1 MSKIHIPK
9 PRKNFKV
16 IFPKPSKMFNNIPKT
31 TRSPRSH
38 TFKQNFCNVTI
49 FPNIIW
55 LSHEPTRSNTQIH
68 GTNPMDYNLWLSQE
82 LNKSTHGT
90 NPMHFHDMPWPETKA
105 RIFMAEAENK
115 QVHDTNLMDYR
126 RSRLE
131 SIDRNP
137 YSATR

>member
-1 MSKIHIPK
+1 M
-9 PRKNFKV
+9 NQQEV
-16 IFPKPSKMFNNIPKT
+16 I
-31 TRSPRSH
+31 
-38 TFKQNFCNVTI
+38 
-49 FPNIIW
+49 
-55 LSHEPTRSNTQIH
+55 QIH
-68 GTNPMDYNLWLSQE
+68 GTNPIDHYLWLSQE

-90 NPMHFHDMPWPETKA
+90 NPMHFHDIPWPETKA